1 VDAEGLRAAV
11 EAQASARVR
20 GDWAT
25 SASYMTPQA
34 VLQLGSVKLPPGKAR
49 NFRILDITCDD
60 ATGRADVRYEGGWS
74 YVVRTRWQLIDGF
87 WKATESE
94 LVADSLRAPLWRRLI
109 GRTTPPQE
117 LVAPRRDLS

>member
-1 VDAEGLRAAV
+1 VDAEALRAAV
-11 EAQASARVR
+11 EAQADARVR

-34 VLQLGSVKLPPGKAR
+34 VVQLGAVRLPPGRAR
-49 NFRILDITCDD
+49 KFRVLDVTSDD
-60 ATGRADVRYEGGWS
+60 AAGSTDVRYEGSWS

-87 WKATESE
+87 WKATGSE

-109 GRTTPPQE
+109 GRTSPPQE
-117 LVAPRRDLS
+117 PVPPRRDLS

>member
-1 VDAEGLRAAV
+1 MDAEALRAAV
-11 EAQASARVR
+11 EAQADARVR

-34 VLQLGSVKLPPGKAR
+34 VVQLGAVRLPPGRAR
-49 NFRILDITCDD
+49 KFRVLDVTSDD
-60 ATGRADVRYEGGWS
+60 AAGSTDVRYEGSWS

-87 WKATESE
+87 WKATGSE

-109 GRTTPPQE
+109 GRTSPPQE
-117 LVAPRRDLS
+117 PVPPRRDLS

>member
-1 VDAEGLRAAV
+1 VDADELRAAV
-11 EAQASARVR
+11 EAQADARVR

-34 VLQLGSVKLPPGKAR
+34 VLQLGALKLPPGRAR
-49 NFRILDITCDD
+49 KFRILDITSDD
-60 ATGRADVRYEGGWS
+60 ADGSADVRYEGSWT
-74 YVVRTRWQLIDGF
+74 YVLRTRWQLIDGF
-87 WKATESE
+87 WKATGSE

-117 LVAPRRDLS
+117 AVAPRRDLS